1 MKQLSKG
8 KEKASRQTE
17 KYIVSGKEKTVDLH
31 IEELLKDYSEMSNG
45 QIISYQL
52 NYFLYEM
59 DKAMVNRL
67 RKITFIH
74 GVGEGILKSAIR
86 EELKKFPNV
95 KFGDAPVE
103 KFGYGA
109 TEVLLD

>member
-1 MKQLSKG
+1 MSQLSKG
-8 KEKASRQTE
+8 REKSSKPSG
-17 KYIVSGKEKTVDLH
+17 KYFVSGKEKVVDLH
-31 IEELLKDYSEMSNG
+31 IEELLKDHSEMSNG

-52 NYFLYEM
+52 NYFLFEM
-59 DKAMVNRL
+59 DKAIINRL

-86 EELKKFPNV
+86 EELKKFPQI
-95 KFGDAPVE
+95 KYTDAPIE

-109 TEVLLD
+109 